1 MSSVTVYTTDPCPFC
16 LQAKALLTK
25 RGIPFE
31 EVSMAKDPAGRA
43 ELIEKTGRMTFPQV
57 VIDGQVVGGFSELRE
72 LDRSGRLLELVDR
85 AA

>member
-16 LQAKALLTK
+16 LQAKTLLSK
-25 RGIPFE
+25 RGIPFD
-31 EVSMAKDPAGRA
+31 EVNLAKDPTGRA
-43 ELIEKTGRMTFPQV
+43 ELIEKTGMMTFPQV

-72 LDRSGRLLELVDR
+72 LDRSGRLVELVDR